1 MLSFVWL
8 ICQRRC
14 KNLRRQGLWTERR
27 WRRLNL
33 RWKQN
38 LNFCSV
44 KFDQVKTCMGAN
56 FCYLLCILPL
66 HNFDAFCCRNLIHC
80 AIETGYIL
88 LLQLDALCCCNF
100 MPDSAEL
107 QTILRSCILLLAYVP
122 WWIAWCGA
130 WCNFVSHLMWCYIN
144 LRCYV
149 IENELFLYM
158 GCMFVV
164 CAITMGWMLYVL

>member
-1 MLSFVWL
+1 MLSFVYRWL

-38 LNFCSV
+38 LNFCLV

-66 HNFDAFCCRNLIHC
+66 HNFDAFCCKNLIHC
-80 AIETGYIL
+80 AVETGYIL
-88 LLQLDALCCCNF
+88 LLQLDALYCRNF
-100 MPDSAEL
+100 MHDSAATADNFGKL
-107 QTILRSCILLLAYVP
+107 YFVVGL
-122 WWIAWCGA
+122 CGA
-130 WCNFVSHLMWCYIN
+130 WCNFVYYLMWCYIN

-149 IENELFLYM
+149 IKNELFLYM

-164 CAITMGWMLYVL
+164 CAIIMGWMLYVL